1 MARAA
6 PSCRFVKI
14 LVTGA
19 SGFIGCRL
27 AQILHAQ
34 GHAVIA
40 AGRYAN
46 EVESARVRRLS
57 DLGIHMHSG
66 SLLEPAFADS
76 VVAGSEAVIHL
87 AAAQHE
93 GNVPDS
99 YFREVNVDGTRTLIN
114 SALRA
119 GTRRFVYGST
129 IGIYGA
135 ARDGELDESS
145 PPRPENIYGQTK
157 LEAEQVVAEYAGKL
171 QTCIARISETF
182 GPGDFRLLKLFR
194 GIDRRKFFII
204 GNGQNLR
211 QVIYVDDLCRA
222 LYLCATEEA
231 AVGETFVLAGSEVMS
246 TRTMVERIAAALGR
260 NPPSL
265 RLPIGP
271 FRAAAAV
278 LEATLKPLGIQ
289 PPLTQRRLD
298 FFTKSFVFSTRRLRD
313 RLGFEPEHSFA
324 EAAALTVR
332 WYRENGLL

>member
-1 MARAA
+1 MVRAA
-6 PSCRFVKI
+6 PGRRFVKV

-27 AQILHAQ
+27 VQILHAQ

-40 AGRYAN
+40 AGRHAN

-57 DLGIHMHSG
+57 DLGIQMHSG
-66 SLLEPAFADS
+66 SLLEAAFADS
-76 VVAGSEAVIHL
+76 VVAGCDAVIHL

-93 GNVPDS
+93 GNVPDA
-99 YFREVNVDGTRTLIN
+99 YFREVNVDGTRTLID
-114 SALRA
+114 AAERA
-119 GTRRFVYGST
+119 GARRFIYGST

-135 ARDGELDESS
+135 ARAGELDESS

-157 LEAEQVVAEYAGKL
+157 LEAERVVAEHAAKI

-194 GIDRRKFFII
+194 GIDRGKFFII
-204 GNGQNLR
+204 GDGQNLR

-222 LYLCATEEA
+222 LYLCATQDT
-231 AVGETFVLAGSEVMS
+231 AVGETFVLAGAEVMS
-246 TRTMVERIAAALGR
+246 TQTMVERIAAVLGR

-298 FFTKSFVFSTRRLRD
+298 FFTKSFVFSTRKLRE
-313 RLGFEPEHSFA
+313 RLGFQPEHSFA
-324 EAAALTVR
+324 EAAALTVK

>member
-1 MARAA
+1 MVRAT
-6 PSCRFVKI
+6 PGRRFVKV

-27 AQILHAQ
+27 AQILNAQ
-34 GHAVIA
+34 GHAIVA
-40 AGRYAN
+40 AGRRAN

-57 DLGIHMHSG
+57 DLGIHTHEG
-66 SLLEPAFADS
+66 SLLEPKFADS
-76 VVAGSEAVIHL
+76 ILAGCDTVIHL

-99 YFREVNVDGTRTLIN
+99 HFRQVNVDGTRTLLG
-114 SALRA
+114 SAVRA

-135 ARDGELDESS
+135 ARGGELDESS

-157 LEAEQVVAEYAGKL
+157 LEAELAVAEYAGKI

-194 GIDRRKFFII
+194 GIDRGKFFII
-204 GNGQNLR
+204 GDGRNLR

-222 LYLCATEEA
+222 LLLCATEDA
-231 AVGETFVLAGSEVMS
+231 AVGETFVLAGAEVMS
-246 TRTMVERIAAALGR
+246 TQTMVERIAAVLGR

-298 FFTKSFVFSTRRLRD
+298 FFTKSFVFSTQKLRE
-313 RLGFEPEHSFA
+313 RLGFQPEYSFA
-324 EAAALTVR
+324 EAAALTVK
-332 WYRENGLL
+332 WYRENSLL

>member
-6 PSCRFVKI
+6 PGRCLVKV

-27 AQILHAQ
+27 AQILTSQ
-34 GHAVIA
+34 GHVIVA
-40 AGRYAN
+40 AGRHAN
-46 EVESARVRRLS
+46 DVESARVRRLS
-57 DLGIHMHSG
+57 DAGIPVHEG
-66 SLLEPAFADS
+66 SLLEPRFADS
-76 VVAGSEAVIHL
+76 VVAGCDAVIHL

-99 YFREVNVDGTRTLIN
+99 YFREVNVDGTRTLVEA
-114 SALRA
+114 ALRA
-119 GTRRFVYGST
+119 GARRFVYGST

-157 LEAEQVVAEYAGKL
+157 FEAEQVVAGYAGKIEIS
-171 QTCIARISETF
+171 IARISETF

-204 GNGQNLR
+204 GDGANLR

-222 LYLCATEEA
+222 LYLCAADAA
-231 AVGETFVLAGSEVMS
+231 AVGETFVLAGAEVMS
-246 TRTMVERIAAALGR
+246 TQTMVERIAGVLGR
-260 NPPSL
+260 PPPSL

-298 FFTKSFVFSTRRLRD
+298 FFTKSFVFSTRKLRE
-313 RLGFEPEHSFA
+313 RLGFHPEHDFVG
-324 EAAALTVR
+324 AATLTVK

>member
-6 PSCRFVKI
+6 TGRRFVKV

-27 AQILHAQ
+27 AQILHAN
-34 GHAVIA
+34 GHAIIA
-40 AGRYAN
+40 AGRHAN

-57 DLGIHMHSG
+57 DVGIQTHSG
-66 SLLEPAFADS
+66 SLLDPAFADS
-76 VVAGSEAVIHL
+76 VVTGCDAVIHL

-99 YFREVNVDGTRTLIN
+99 YFREVNVDGTRTLID
-114 SALRA
+114 SAVRA

-157 LEAEQVVAEYAGKL
+157 LEAERVVAEHSTRI

-194 GIDRRKFFII
+194 GIDRRKFFVI
-204 GNGQNLR
+204 GDGRNLR

-222 LYLCATEEA
+222 LYLCATEDA
-231 AVGETFVLAGSEVMS
+231 AVGEIFVLAGSEVMS
-246 TRTMVERIAAALGR
+246 TQTMVERIAAALGK

-265 RLPIGP
+265 RLPIAP

-298 FFTKSFVFSTRRLRD
+298 FFTKSFVFSTRKLHD
-313 RLGFEPEHSFA
+313 RLGFQPEFSFA
-324 EAAALTVR
+324 AAASLTVT

>member
-1 MARAA
+1 MVRAT
-6 PSCRFVKI
+6 PGRRFVKV

-27 AQILHAQ
+27 AQILAAQ
-34 GHAVIA
+34 GHAIVA
-40 AGRYAN
+40 AGRHAN
-46 EVESARVRRLS
+46 DVESARVRRLA
-57 DLGIHMHSG
+57 DLGIQTHEG
-66 SLLEPAFADS
+66 SLLEPRFADS
-76 VVAGSEAVIHL
+76 VVAGCDAVIHL

-99 YFREVNVDGTRTLIN
+99 YFREVNVDGTRTLLD
-114 SALRA
+114 SALKA

-157 LEAEQVVAEYAGKL
+157 LEAEQVVEGSAGNIEIS
-171 QTCIARISETF
+171 IARISETF

-194 GIDRRKFFII
+194 GIDRGKFFVI
-204 GNGQNLR
+204 GDGANLR

-222 LYLCATEEA
+222 LYLCATAAA
-231 AVGETFVLAGSEVMS
+231 AVGETFVLAGAEVM
-246 TRTMVERIAAALGR
+246 TTQDMVERIAAVLGR
-260 NPPSL
+260 KPPSL

-298 FFTKSFVFSTRRLRD
+298 FFTKSFVFSTRKLRE
-313 RLGFEPEHSFA
+313 RLGFRPEHDFA
-324 EAAALTVR
+324 GAAALTVA